1 MLYNKNEFKSLK
13 AVYKALDNC
22 METILVSNKK
32 KEITMSW
39 RLVDV

>member
-22 METILVSNKK
+22 MEIRRKK
-32 KEITMSW
+32 
-39 RLVDV
+39 LQ